1 MTYELHPQIIV
12 ISGLP
17 GAGKSTISALLA
29 QELGR
34 AAHLEADV
42 LQGLI
47 VAGAE
52 HPTLDGTT
60 SEANVQLELRLRHAC
75 LLAKSFV
82 STGFFAIIDDI
93 IHGQRFTELA
103 SELDD
108 VPFTFVMLH
117 RDYEELRSTWLAMG
131 SPYVDAWKWVSDEI
145 DHATPRIGLWI
156 DNSTL
161 TEEET
166 VLKIK
171 DYLARS

>member
-1 MTYELHPQIIV
+1 MTNELHPQIIV

-29 QELGR
+29 RRLGR
-34 AAHLEADV
+34 TAHLEADV
-42 LQGLI
+42 LQRLI

-52 HPTLDGTT
+52 HPTLEGTT
-60 SEANVQLELRLRHAC
+60 PEAKVQLELRLRHAC

-82 STGFFAIIDDI
+82 SAGFFAIIDDI

-103 SELDD
+103 SELEG
-108 VPFTFVMLH
+108 VPYTFVMLH

-131 SPYVDAWKWVSDEI
+131 SPFVDAWKWVSEEI
-145 DHATPRIGLWI
+145 DHETPRIGLWI

-161 TEEET
+161 TEEAT
-166 VLKIK
+166 VSKIME
-171 DYLARS
+171 YLESR